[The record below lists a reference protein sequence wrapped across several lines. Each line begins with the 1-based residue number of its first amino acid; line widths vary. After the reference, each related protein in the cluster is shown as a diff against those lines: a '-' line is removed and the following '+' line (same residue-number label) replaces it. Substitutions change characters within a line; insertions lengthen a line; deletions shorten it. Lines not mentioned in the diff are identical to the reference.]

1 MAKQAKGI
9 LTLIGLIISIS
20 AIAYH
25 LHTSSYAPNV
35 SVQGLRLGT
44 SKTQFLET
52 VERFHLE
59 YTVDGVYRMP
69 TGAFLQVDFSKDDAI
84 ERLVGFGG
92 ASLGAGS
99 VNIST

>member
-99 VNIST
+99 VNI